1 MPSAPSSPLTAL
13 AVLALGCSSPAATQR
28 TVLLISWDTTRA
40 DGLSSYADELPWRS
54 DDPLAPAP
62 STPVADGLAADGVRF
77 QWALSPAP
85 TTLSAHTAAFSGL
98 DSHGHRVVRNGFALP
113 RGLDLLAPRLQAAGW
128 DTIGVVGAYAL
139 EARTGIG
146 QGFRQWV
153 DHREPGTKAE
163 YYVRGEQVVDH
174 ALQAVDQ
181 RTDAERNKPLFL
193 FVHLYDVHMP
203 WLTADAATR
212 ARFVDPTYQ
221 GKVDGG
227 PPSIGFLYRQATART
242 LSDADARQARALY
255 LSQVAWADM
264 LTGRLIDGLRERGL
278 LDQAL
283 IGLMSDHGEVLDADP
298 DQAFAYSHGFDV
310 DLDALHVPLILSGTG
325 DWEGRPPAGQVV
337 AEPVRLQDLGSTLL
351 GRLGMPT
358 ALGQGRDLA
367 AAWDGRG
374 LLPAT
379 LFAEAQ
385 MPHATTSATSWNN
398 LPLERGVLMDGLL
411 LLRPMG
417 GRPDQLYRMDNEQTP
432 LPADGDVLSRMGA
445 ALTAWDATAPAHR
458 SNASVDAESQE
469 ALKALGY
476 VDR

>member
-1 MPSAPSSPLTAL
+1 MPSAPSSSPTWLLCFA
-13 AVLALGCSSPAATQR
+13 AGCAAGPPTPT
-28 TVLLISWDTTRA
+28 TVVLISWDTTRA
-40 DGLSSYADELPWRS
+40 DGLSSYAADLPWRP

-62 STPVADGLAADGVRF
+62 ATPVADRLAADGVRF

-98 DSHGHRVVRNGFALP
+98 DSHGHGVVRNGFPLP

-153 DHREPGTKAE
+153 DHRSEGAPAD
-163 YYVRGEQVVDH
+163 YYVRGETVI
-174 ALQAVDQ
+174 ASARSAVDA
-181 RTDAERNKPLFL
+181 RSEAERSRPLFL

-203 WLTADAATR
+203 WITADAATR
-212 ARFVDPTYQ
+212 ARFVDASYVGP
-221 GKVDGG
+221 VDGG
-227 PPSIGFLYRQATART
+227 PAGIAHLSNQATEGA

-255 LSQVAWADM
+255 LSQVAWVDM
-264 LTGRLIDGLRERGL
+264 LTGRLVDGLRERGL

-283 IGLMSDHGEVLDADP
+283 VGLMSDHGEVLDADP
-298 DQAFAYSHGFDV
+298 GQAVPYSHGFDV

-325 DWEGRPPAGQVV
+325 DWEGRPAVGQVV
-337 AEPVRLQDLGSTLL
+337 TAPVRLQDLGSTLL
-351 GRLGMPT
+351 GRMGLPT

-374 LLPAT
+374 LQPAS

-385 MPHATTSATSWNN
+385 MP
-398 LPLERGVLMDGLL
+398 
-411 LLRPMG
+411 
-417 GRPDQLYRMDNEQTP
+417 RPDRC
-432 LPADGDVLSRMGA
+432 R
-445 ALTAWDATAPAHR
+445 R
-458 SNASVDAESQE
+458 
-469 ALKALGY
+469 
-476 VDR
+476 